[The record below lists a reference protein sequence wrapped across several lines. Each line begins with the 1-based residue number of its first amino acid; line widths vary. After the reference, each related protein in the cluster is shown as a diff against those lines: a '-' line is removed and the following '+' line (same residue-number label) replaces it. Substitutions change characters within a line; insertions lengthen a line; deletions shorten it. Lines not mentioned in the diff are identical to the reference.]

1 MNLRP
6 GQCDIKTISLSNHT
20 KDSVY
25 DKSKGIL
32 NQIQSIDI
40 YESIFT
46 PFITADVNLI
56 DGASMKESMN
66 LCGGEDFSIQFL
78 GYGNDDPLT
87 YNFKLTEI
95 GGAIVA
101 DNLRSKTLTLRMY
114 SDEYLMSSAKT
125 VSKSYNTST
134 DLIIKDI
141 IGNIIGS
148 KKKIFV
154 EPTKDL
160 PVTVI
165 PYLSPFTAI
174 SLVRQRVSSTV
185 DTGSPLLFFE
195 NQKGFFFTTVHSI
208 LHKNGAGASDV
219 QTFFQKEG
227 ISSNVKGSQGS
238 ISDINAH
245 KLFANYTVKTPVNAQ
260 FLLER
265 GGVNTAI
272 SEFDL
277 NTKTFRKRVFTNS
290 TSNDTDP
297 IDGKKSLLTE
307 TLLNEYGKFVNKPLL
322 VPFARYKDN
331 NNRTQNYV
339 YETFAEKY
347 SYTSLLTQQKTYI
360 DIPGNTKIMAGSIVQ
375 LNVPRHDSSFDNKDK
390 NEYDSG
396 RYMVSSV
403 RHSISNLADSKYDT
417 HLELLRY
424 GRGVFTK

>member
-1 MNLRP
+1 MTLRP
-6 GQCDIKTISLSNHT
+6 GQCDIKTVSLSNHT
-20 KDSVY
+20 KTSVY

-46 PFITADVNLI
+46 PYITADVNI
-56 DGASMKESMN
+56 VDGDSMKEN
-66 LCGGEDFSIQFL
+66 LNLSGGEDFTIQFL
-78 GYGNDDPLT
+78 GYGNDIPLT

-95 GGAIVA
+95 GAAIVA
-101 DNLRSKTLTLRMY
+101 DNLRSKTMTLRMY
-114 SDEYLMSSAKT
+114 SSEYLTSSAKT
-125 VSKSYNTST
+125 ISKSYNTSAEG
-134 DLIIKDI
+134 IIKDI
-141 IGNIIGS
+141 IGNVLGS
-148 KKKIFV
+148 KKKISV

-165 PYLSPFTAI
+165 PYLSPLTAI

-208 LHKNGAGASDV
+208 LNKNGAGASEV

-227 ISSNVKGSQGS
+227 ISSNVKGSQGT

-245 KLFANYTVKTPVNAQ
+245 KLFANYTVKTPVNTQ
-260 FLLER
+260 YLLER

-277 NTKTFRKRVFTNS
+277 NTKTYRRRVFTNS
-290 TSNDTDP
+290 ALNNTDSK
-297 IDGKKSLLTE
+297 DSKKSPLTD
-307 TLLNEYGKFVNKPLL
+307 TLLNEYGKFVNKAFL
-322 VPFARYKDN
+322 VPFAKYKDTDN
-331 NNRTQNYV
+331 STQNYV
-339 YETFAEKY
+339 YETLAEKY
-347 SYTSLLTQQKTYI
+347 SYTSLLSQQKTYI

-375 LNVPRHDSSFDNKDK
+375 LSIPRHDSSFDNKDK
-390 NEYDSG
+390 NEYESG

-417 HLELLRY
+417 HLELIRY